1 MNSSVEK
8 RYSLAR
14 DQYAEYQVDTD
25 QILRKLENVHL
36 SIPCWQ
42 ADDVTGFEVQ
52 EEITAGGGIMATGN
66 YPGRARNLDEI
77 RNDLTKVLSLVPGK
91 HRINLHA
98 MYGDFKGKKV
108 DRDEINTSHFQSWID
123 WATSLGIALDF
134 NSTFFAHPKA
144 NSGYTLSSKDP
155 GIRSFWIEHGKLCRE
170 IASQMGAAQGT
181 SCVHNTWIPDGCK
194 DIIIDKW
201 THRQHLKNSLD
212 EIFKKPYSKDLMKDS
227 VESKL
232 FGLGSESFVV
242 GSYDFYLSY
251 VMKNNLIICLD
262 MGHFHPTESIGDKL
276 SAILQFSDEI
286 LIHTTRSVRWDSD
299 HVPIL
304 NHDLRELML
313 EIVRND
319 LLDRVILALDFF
331 DASINR
337 IAAYILGIRAT
348 QQALLAALLE
358 PPTLKTETDKNHITL
373 AIAEQ
378 AKILPIGAVWDY
390 FCANQNVP
398 PAADWLNE
406 VQVYEAEFKKRV

>member
-1 MNSSVEK
+1 M
-8 RYSLAR
+8 
-14 DQYAEYQVDTD
+14 
-25 QILRKLENVHL
+25 
-36 SIPCWQ
+36 
-42 ADDVTGFEVQ
+42 
-52 EEITAGGGIMATGN
+52 
-66 YPGRARNLDEI
+66 
-77 RNDLTKVLSLVPGK
+77 
-91 HRINLHA
+91 
-98 MYGDFKGKKV
+98 
-108 DRDEINTSHFQSWID
+108 
-123 WATSLGIALDF
+123 
-134 NSTFFAHPKA
+134 
-144 NSGYTLSSKDP
+144 
-155 GIRSFWIEHGKLCRE
+155 
-170 IASQMGAAQGT
+170 
-181 SCVHNTWIPDGCK
+181 HNTWIPDGCK

-251 VMKNNLIICLD
+251 IMKNNLIICLD

-299 HVPIL
+299 HVPI
-304 NHDLRELML
+304 
-313 EIVRND
+313 RND

-358 PPTLKTETDKNHITL
+358 PPTLKTETVKNHITL
-373 AIAEQ
+373 AIAEH
-378 AKILPIGAVWDY
+378 AKILPVGAVWDY
-390 FCANQNVP
+390 FCVNKNVP
-398 PAADWLNE
+398 PAAEWLNE
-406 VQVYEAEFKKRV
+406 VQVYEAEFNKRV